1 MFNISFY
8 IFEYIKSYYQL
19 IMSEFNQKAMSDSES
34 DNEQN
39 RVNNDNKN
47 KNKKKKKNNKNK
59 SKSNSESS
67 KPPSAMAK
75 LILARKQEQEA
86 EEARIKALQDEEE
99 RKIKEEE
106 ERLAELKKQEE
117 ELREQ
122 KRKLKQ
128 DKIQAQKDAGTFKT
142 KSEKQKIRKNQE
154 RLEQL
159 KQMGFM
165 KDGKITVSSVLNN
178 SNIVENQNINDNSNN
193 ELDNNKS
200 IIELRC
206 PLFTIVGHVDT
217 GKTTL
222 LDNLRKTNVQSN
234 EVGGITQQIG
244 ATLLS
249 KESILKRIENLN
261 NIGDILIPGLLL
273 VDTPGHEIFKNLRVI
288 GSQLADIAIV
298 IVDIVHG
305 LEPQTIESIQILI
318 NSNVPFIFA
327 FNKIDRLYGW
337 NKELDSITTDS
348 IDKIIDSQDINVKSE
363 FNTRLEQIKT
373 QIMAQGLN
381 SELVWNNTSPKD
393 TINIVPISA
402 VTGQGIPDLLN
413 CVINHSQT
421 ELVQQIEWKPSLECI
436 IMEITNVDG
445 YGYTIDCVIKNGEL
459 KKNDFIK
466 IQMNN
471 ENNNNENNDNFIIT
485 KIKNILTIPKN
496 KDSKSISKYSNN
508 NEIKGACQIKIV
520 ALNLENSCVGSFVT
534 LSNKEEFDK
543 YERSQVLTTNTT
555 NNIIQTDSKGI
566 SVFTS
571 TQGSLESLVEFIRQD
586 KELEITPQISYAGIG
601 NVIKKDLLK
610 LFLTNS
616 EDPTSENLC
625 VLLFQ
630 VDIDDEA
637 IQYAKNNKIT
647 ILKDETI
654 YRLFSQ
660 YKTLCS
666 NVYLER
672 KEKMRQETVFPCI
685 LKIIESNIFNKKNP
699 FVIGVEIQEGSLHLG
714 TPLMVMSNNVK
725 TVIGRVVGIQVNKK
739 DINIGKQGQSVC
751 IKIESESN
759 ITYGRHFSHK
769 DLLYSD
775 LTRKSVDILKQYFK
789 KDLSKD
795 DIHLLIKLKQLI
807 KF

>member
-1 MFNISFY
+1 
-8 IFEYIKSYYQL
+8 
-19 IMSEFNQKAMSDSES
+19 MSEFNQKSLSDSES

-39 RVNNDNKN
+39 QVINNNNDNNDN
-47 KNKKKKKNNKNK
+47 KNKKKKKNNKGKN
-59 SKSNSESS
+59 KSNSESS

-75 LILARKQEQEA
+75 LILARKQEQDE
-86 EEARIKALQDEEE
+86 EEARIKALQYEEE

-106 ERLAELKKQEE
+106 ELLKELKKQEE

-122 KRKLKQ
+122 KRKFKQ
-128 DKIQAQKDAGTFKT
+128 DKLQAQKDAGTYKT

-154 RLEQL
+154 RLKQL
-159 KQMGFM
+159 KQMGFI
-165 KDGKITVSSVLNN
+165 KDGKISVSYVQNKNN
-178 SNIVENQNINDNSNN
+178 IAENMHI
-193 ELDNNKS
+193 NNKPNDEPN
-200 IIELRC
+200 IELRC

-244 ATLLS
+244 ATLLT
-249 KESILKRIENLN
+249 KEFVLTRTKNLSNSN
-261 NIGDILIPGLLL
+261 NILIPGLLL

-305 LEPQTIESIQILI
+305 LEQQTIESIQILTD
-318 NSNVPFIFA
+318 SNIPFIFA

-337 NKELDSITTDS
+337 NKELDSITTGS

-363 FNTRLEQIKT
+363 FNIRLEQIKT
-373 QIMAQGLN
+373 QIMSQGLN
-381 SELVWNNTSPKD
+381 SELFWNNNSPKD

-402 VTGQGIPDLLN
+402 VTGQGVPDLLN

-421 ELVQQIEWKPSLECI
+421 ELLSQIEWKPNLECI
-436 IMEITNVDG
+436 IMEITNIDG
-445 YGYTIDCVIKNGEL
+445 YGYTIDCIIKNGEL
-459 KKNDFIK
+459 KKNHFIK
-466 IQMNN
+466 IQINN
-471 ENNNNENNDNFIIT
+471 ENNENNDNFIIT

-496 KDSKSISKYSNN
+496 KDSKSTIKYSNN

-520 ALNLENSCVGSFVT
+520 ALNLKNSCVGSFIT
-534 LSNKEEFDK
+534 HSNKEEFDK
-543 YERSQVLTTNTT
+543 YEYNQVMTINTT
-555 NNIIQTDSKGI
+555 NNLIQTDSKGI

-571 TQGSLESLVEFIRQD
+571 SQGSLESLVEFIRQD
-586 KELEITPQISYAGIG
+586 KELEIIPQISHAGIG
-601 NVIKKDLLK
+601 NVIKKDILK

-616 EDPTSENLC
+616 EDLTPENLC

-637 IQYAKNNKIT
+637 TQYAKNNKIT

-654 YRLFSQ
+654 YRLFSK

-666 NVYLER
+666 NVYLQR
-672 KEKMRQETVFPCI
+672 KEKMRLETTFPCI
-685 LKIIESNIFNKKNP
+685 LKIIESNVFNKKNP
-699 FVIGVEIQEGSLHLG
+699 FIMGVEIQEGSLHLG
-714 TPLMVMSNNVK
+714 TPLIVMSNNVK
-725 TVIGRVVGIQVNKK
+725 TIIGRVVGIQVNKK
-739 DINIGKQGQSVC
+739 DISIAKQGQSVC

-759 ITYGRHFSHK
+759 ITYGRHFSHR
-769 DLLYSD
+769 DLLYPN

-789 KDLSKD
+789 KDLSND

-807 KF
+807 NF

>member
-1 MFNISFY
+1 
-8 IFEYIKSYYQL
+8 
-19 IMSEFNQKAMSDSES
+19 MSEFNQKTMSDSES

-39 RVNNDNKN
+39 QVNNDNKN

-67 KPPSAMAK
+67 KPRSAMAK

-86 EEARIKALQDEEE
+86 EETRIKALQDEEE
-99 RKIKEEE
+99 RKIKDEE

-178 SNIVENQNINDNSNN
+178 NNIVDNQNINNNSNNSNN
-193 ELDNNKS
+193 ELDNKS

-261 NIGDILIPGLLL
+261 NVSDILIPGLLL

-305 LEPQTIESIQILI
+305 LEPQTIESIQILTD
-318 NSNVPFIFA
+318 SNVPFIFA
-327 FNKIDRLYGW
+327 FNKIDRLYRW
-337 NKELDSITTDS
+337 NKELDSITTGS

-373 QIMAQGLN
+373 QIMGQGLN
-381 SELVWNNTSPKD
+381 SELVWNNISPKD

-421 ELVQQIEWKPSLECI
+421 ELVSQIEWKPDLECI
-436 IMEITNVDG
+436 IMEITNIDG

-471 ENNNNENNDNFIIT
+471 DNNDNNDNFTIT

-496 KDSKSISKYSNN
+496 KDSKSTIKYSNN

-543 YERSQVLTTNTT
+543 YEHNQILTTSTT

-571 TQGSLESLVEFIRQD
+571 TQGSLESLVEFIIQD
-586 KELEITPQISYAGIG
+586 KELEITPQISHTGIG

-616 EDPTSENLC
+616 EDPTPENLC

-637 IQYAKNNKIT
+637 TQYAKNNKIT
-647 ILKDETI
+647 VLKDETI

-672 KEKMRQETVFPCI
+672 KEKMRSETVFPCI
-685 LKIIESNIFNKKNP
+685 LKIIESNVFNKKNP
-699 FVIGVEIQEGSLHLG
+699 FVMGVEIQEGSLHLG
-714 TPLMVMSNNVK
+714 TPLIVMSNYVK

-739 DINIGKQGQSVC
+739 DISIAKQSQSVC

>member
-1 MFNISFY
+1 
-8 IFEYIKSYYQL
+8 
-19 IMSEFNQKAMSDSES
+19 MSEFNQKSLSDYKS

-39 RVNNDNKN
+39 QVINNNNDNNDNKN
-47 KNKKKKKNNKNK
+47 KNKKKKKNNKGKN
-59 SKSNSESS
+59 KSNSESS

-75 LILARKQEQEA
+75 LILARKQEQDE
-86 EEARIKALQDEEE
+86 EEARIKALQYEEE

-106 ERLAELKKQEE
+106 ELLEKLKKQEE

-122 KRKLKQ
+122 KRKFKQ
-128 DKIQAQKDAGTFKT
+128 NKLQAQKDAGTYKT

-159 KQMGFM
+159 KQMGFI
-165 KDGKITVSSVLNN
+165 KNGKISVSYVQNKNN
-178 SNIVENQNINDNSNN
+178 IAENMHI
-193 ELDNNKS
+193 NNKPNDKPN
-200 IIELRC
+200 IELRC

-244 ATLLS
+244 ATLLT
-249 KESILKRIENLN
+249 KESVLTRTKNLSNSN
-261 NIGDILIPGLLL
+261 NILIPGLLL

-305 LEPQTIESIQILI
+305 LEQQTIESIQILTD
-318 NSNVPFIFA
+318 SNIPFIFA

-337 NKELDSITTDS
+337 NKELDSITTGS
-348 IDKIIDSQDINVKSE
+348 IDKIIYSQDINVNSE
-363 FNTRLEQIKT
+363 FNIRLEQIKT
-373 QIMAQGLN
+373 QIMSHGLN
-381 SELVWNNTSPKD
+381 SELFWNNNSPKD

-402 VTGQGIPDLLN
+402 VTGQGVPDLLN

-421 ELVQQIEWKPSLECI
+421 ELLSQIKWKPNLECI
-436 IMEITNVDG
+436 IMEITNIDG
-445 YGYTIDCVIKNGEL
+445 YGYTIDCIIKNGEL
-459 KKNDFIK
+459 KKNHFIK

-471 ENNNNENNDNFIIT
+471 ENNENNDNFIIT

-496 KDSKSISKYSNN
+496 KDSKSTIKYSNN

-520 ALNLENSCVGSFVT
+520 SLNLKNSCVGSFIT
-534 LSNKEEFDK
+534 HSNKEEFDK
-543 YERSQVLTTNTT
+543 YEYNQVMTINTT
-555 NNIIQTDSKGI
+555 NNLIQTDSKGI

-571 TQGSLESLVEFIRQD
+571 SQGSLESLVEFIRQD
-586 KELEITPQISYAGIG
+586 NELEIIPQISHAGIG
-601 NVIKKDLLK
+601 NVIKKDILK

-616 EDPTSENLC
+616 EDITPENLC

-637 IQYAKNNKIT
+637 TQYAKNNKIT

-654 YRLFSQ
+654 YRLFSK

-666 NVYLER
+666 NVYLEK
-672 KEKMRQETVFPCI
+672 KEKMRLETSFPCI
-685 LKIIESNIFNKKNP
+685 LKIIESNVFNKKNP
-699 FVIGVEIQEGSLHLG
+699 FIMGVEIQEGSLHLG
-714 TPLMVMSNNVK
+714 TPLIVISNNVK
-725 TVIGRVVGIQVNKK
+725 TIIGRVVGIQVNKK
-739 DINIGKQGQSVC
+739 DIGIAKQGQSVC

-759 ITYGRHFSHK
+759 ITYGRHFSHR
-769 DLLYSD
+769 DLLYPN

-789 KDLSKD
+789 KDLSND

-807 KF
+807 NF